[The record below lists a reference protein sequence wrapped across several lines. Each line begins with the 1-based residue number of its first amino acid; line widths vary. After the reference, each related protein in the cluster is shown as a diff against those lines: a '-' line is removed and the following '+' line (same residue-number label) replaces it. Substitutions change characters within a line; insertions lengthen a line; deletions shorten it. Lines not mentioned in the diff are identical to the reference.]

1 MKFLFSIIVA
11 SLLLTGC
18 SKSLSLD
25 DQTKLLEYEKC
36 LDAELEFARMAFDNA
51 AEYKRAEFIR
61 DQRNEAFLIAI
72 KKKCQGFQP

>member
-36 LDAELEFARMAFDNA
+36 LDAELAFARMAFDNA
-51 AEYKRAEFIR
+51 DDYNRTEFIL
-61 DQRNEAFLIAI
+61 DQRSEAFLIAI
-72 KKKCQGFQP
+72 KKKCQGFKP

>member
-36 LDAELEFARMAFDNA
+36 LDAELAFARMAFDNA

-61 DQRNEAFLIAI
+61 DQRNKAFLIAI
-72 KKKCQGFQP
+72 KKKCQGFKP

>member
-1 MKFLFSIIVA
+1 MKFLFSIFVA
-11 SLLLTGC
+11 VLLLTGC

-36 LDAELEFARMAFDNA
+36 LDAELAFARMAFDNA
-51 AEYKRAEFIR
+51 AEYDRAEFIR

-72 KKKCQGFQP
+72 KKKCQGFKP

>member
-1 MKFLFSIIVA
+1 MKLLVSLVTA

-36 LDAELEFARMAFDNA
+36 LDAELAFARMAFDNA
-51 AEYKRAEFIR
+51 ADYKRSEFIR

-72 KKKCQGFQP
+72 KKMCQGFKP